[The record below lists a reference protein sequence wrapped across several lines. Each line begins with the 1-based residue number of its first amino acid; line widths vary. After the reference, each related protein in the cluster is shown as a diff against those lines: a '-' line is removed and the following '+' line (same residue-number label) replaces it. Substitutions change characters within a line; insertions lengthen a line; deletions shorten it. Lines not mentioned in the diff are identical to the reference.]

1 MMGRQYGSL
10 CILILIG
17 LLVPGCTRI
26 RSPGAGDPAR
36 EPVSAAGQTE
46 IEEVKSERIPASPP
60 EEPRRSPFTERRSR
74 EQPVSAAFFARG
86 DTGFSTRRPDVFDYE
101 IGRLRRRIPDGLDVC
116 LSLLG
121 ESLPAEYLA
130 PEWHGHLNRQS
141 GQFGRRPES
150 YRVSAEGDREDEM
163 NSLFKA
169 LWNNRMVI
177 GFLRARSG
185 ADGRYLLEDLG
196 ISSRVEKPYPKIEI
210 PPPVADS
217 IY

>member
-1 MMGRQYGSL
+1 
-10 CILILIG
+10 
-17 LLVPGCTRI
+17 
-26 RSPGAGDPAR
+26 
-36 EPVSAAGQTE
+36 
-46 IEEVKSERIPASPP
+46 
-60 EEPRRSPFTERRSR
+60 
-74 EQPVSAAFFARG
+74 
-86 DTGFSTRRPDVFDYE
+86 
-101 IGRLRRRIPDGLDVC
+101 
-116 LSLLG
+116 
-121 ESLPAEYLA
+121 
-130 PEWHGHLNRQS
+130 
-141 GQFGRRPES
+141 
-150 YRVSAEGDREDEM
+150 M